1 MAKITRR
8 SMLATSAV
16 FAVAPALAQSSR
28 ITTLVVPFPP
38 GGSTDALARLLQPG
52 LQTKLGR
59 IVLVENKS
67 GSAGS
72 LGAAHV
78 AKSAPDGST
87 FLVTFDSHAVI
98 PAILENP
105 PVDVERDLV
114 PVFLV
119 GTAPYVIAANA
130 SRPFKT
136 FADVIAAS
144 KEKPGSVKYASVGI
158 GTLGHL
164 AMTVLAKKAGVEITH
179 VPYRGGGPAMNDVL
193 GGHVDLIA
201 GSAALVTA
209 QLGTNMLR
217 PILQLGRERLPAL
230 PDTQTAI
237 EAGFPDFEALAWWGV
252 FAPRGTPPDVIVSM
266 AKSVREVLNEP
277 AVATQL
283 RDTQQVS
290 LVLPTPWISA
300 RSSRNRS
307 ASGARSCARTIS
319 GRRKDFRTP
328 GFGAVGERACSRQ
341 ILLTGK
347 SALGMTRSDM
357 ISC

>member
-8 SMLATSAV
+8 SMLATSAI
-16 FAVAPALAQSSR
+16 FAIAPAIGPALAQSPKM
-28 ITTLVVPFPP
+28 TTLVVPFAP
-38 GGSTDALARLLQPG
+38 GGSTDALARLMQPG
-52 LQTKLGR
+52 LQTRLGR
-59 IVLVENKS
+59 TVMVENKS

-72 LGAAHV
+72 LGAAQV
-78 AKSAPDGST
+78 AKSPADGSA

-105 PVDVERDLV
+105 PVDVEHDLV

-130 SRPFKT
+130 SRPYKT

-179 VPYRGGGPAMNDVL
+179 VPYRGGGPAMNDTL

-201 GSAALVTA
+201 GSAALVAA
-209 QLGTNMLR
+209 QLGTNMIR
-217 PILQLGRERLPAL
+217 PILQLGRERLPLL

-252 FAPRGTPPDVIVSM
+252 FAPKGTPPEVIAEM
-266 AKSVREVLNEP
+266 GKYVREVLDEP

-283 RDTQQVS
+283 RDTQQIT
-290 LVLPTPWISA
+290 LVLADA
-300 RSSRNRS
+300 R
-307 ASGARSCARTIS
+307 
-319 GRRKDFRTP
+319 DFDTFFSKQVSFWGQVVRDNNI
-328 GFGAVGERACSRQ
+328 RA
-341 ILLTGK
+341 
-347 SALGMTRSDM
+347 
-357 ISC
+357 